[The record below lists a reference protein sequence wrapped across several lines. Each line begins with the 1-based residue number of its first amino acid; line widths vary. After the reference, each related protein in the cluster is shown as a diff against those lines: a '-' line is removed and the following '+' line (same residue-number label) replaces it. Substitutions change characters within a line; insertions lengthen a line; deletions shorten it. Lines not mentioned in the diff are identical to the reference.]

1 MNAAAAFPGSRLQD
15 LQCIRKETVLRLR
28 QRLEGKEKGKKKI
41 KEEIIMTIRQKEI
54 EIERKKKE
62 VISVRMFLDI
72 EKTIRQRVL

>member
-1 MNAAAAFPGSRLQD
+1 M
-15 LQCIRKETVLRLR
+15 LRLR